1 MEESKS
7 SDVSWEHRVTKAFLD
22 RKVQLM
28 SQIVF
33 ACLIEICLLFAY
45 VVLTVTVRHEFRDN
59 RCYGAVW
66 MCILAYFLFYVRTG
80 FNFVLEF

>member
-1 MEESKS
+1 MEENES
-7 SDVSWEHRVTKAFLD
+7 SGASLEHQVTKARLD

-33 ACLIEICLLFAY
+33 AYLIEICLIFAY
-45 VVLTVTVRHEFRDN
+45 VVLTVTVRHEFRDYK
-59 RCYGAVW
+59 CYGAVW
-66 MCILAYFLFYVRTG
+66 MSILAYFLFYVRTG